1 MSELRLNA
9 EEQEMTLKSETEKLE
24 ALKKRTND
32 VHNLNEILIKSS
44 QVQSGS
50 VILVKLYY

>member
-32 VHNLNEILIKSS
+32 EHNLNEILIKSS